1 MQVQILCVGKIKDAY
16 ISAGIA
22 EFEKRLRPYAKII
35 VTELAEIKIPDNASA
50 PEEIRVKEKEGEL
63 ILAHVK
69 EGFFTIALDPLGV
82 SLSSEGFAEIFGD
95 AKLSGRNI
103 CFIIGGPLGLSP
115 GVLASVGK
123 KLSLSHMTFTHT
135 MCRLILF
142 EQVYRA
148 FRILHGE
155 PYHK

>member
-22 EFEKRLRPYAKII
+22 EFEKRLRPYVKII

-50 PEEIRVKEKEGEL
+50 SEEIRVKEKEGEL
-63 ILAHVK
+63 IFAHVK

-82 SLSSEGFAEIFGD
+82 SLSSEGFSDIFAD
-95 AKLSGRNI
+95 AKFSGRNI

-148 FRILHGE
+148 FRIVHGE